1 MLGSSGGPPVVVPR
15 NFRLLDEL
23 EKGQKGECA
32 SGCSWG
38 LEKPD
43 DILLTNWNGTIFGP
57 PGTAFENRIY
67 SISITCGDRYP
78 DKSPI
83 VKFNTKISIG
93 CVDSRG
99 NVSDKWGPLNAWRR
113 EYTIE
118 TVLESIRREMINPVN
133 RKLPQPPEGTCY
145 E

>member
-1 MLGSSGGPPVVVPR
+1 MLGGPGSSQVVVPR

-38 LEKPD
+38 LEKAD
-43 DILLTNWNGTIFGP
+43 DITLTHWNGTIFGP

-67 SISITCGDRYP
+67 SISIMCGDKYP
-78 DKSPI
+78 DKCP
-83 VKFNTKISIG
+83 VVVFNTKINVG

-99 NVSDKWGPLNAWRR
+99 NVSLQWGPLGAWRR

-118 TVLESIRREMINPVN
+118 TILEALRREMISAAN
-133 RKLPQPPEGTCY
+133 RKLAQPVEGTSY